1 METNEEDLIHSQKVS
16 SISSGSG
23 ILIQDDDA
31 QDVMI
36 HQDDDQDDIIHH
48 DPVELGGGPGLQLL
62 SQPESEVVNSSHL
75 KDSPKRQRDLA
86 PI

>member
-1 METNEEDLIHSQKVS
+1 
-16 SISSGSG
+16 
-23 ILIQDDDA
+23 
-31 QDVMI
+31 MI
-36 HQDDDQDDIIHH
+36 HQDDNSDDMIHH

-86 PI
+86 PIYYLGKLSL

>member
-1 METNEEDLIHSQKVS
+1 
-16 SISSGSG
+16 
-23 ILIQDDDA
+23 
-31 QDVMI
+31 MI
-36 HQDDDQDDIIHH
+36 HQDDNSDDMIHH
-48 DPVELGGGPGLQLL
+48 APVELGGGPGLQLL